1 MSKYLKMAIIKD
13 SISVVS
19 ASRKVRFV
27 VQIANTLNYKK
38 VFCNVVINGNAIA
51 TVYKTL
57 VLDVASNLYYAEID
71 VQSIVQDFLR
81 PSTDTGTSTSFSN
94 TNTQYVT
101 LNEDL
106 FCDVQIDA
114 QYWYLNSASGKIEDS
129 GNSETLT
136 TPYFVFAATVQHLE
150 DIHLIPFSPF
160 NAAFGP
166 SQYLTNNRGGVEIC
180 QGESYFL
187 SFLGDQFSFVGN
199 KALRFIGYNASNV
212 VIYDAVID
220 TTALLTTSGVK
231 MLTVGAG
238 LANMPT
244 VWDDGSFNAL
254 DPLLS
259 YYTVEQGVGTIATWA
274 STGETK
280 RFTVKECCNTD
291 SVRLY
296 WMNNKASFEAKT
308 FKYSAISTVTSYDRI
323 QKPLPYGT
331 GPFGLNQP
339 LHNPIDRGV
348 YPVNILNEESYS
360 IDYVPKTKEES
371 SLINELF
378 YSPEVY
384 MTFDNLVFQPCII
397 KPNNSNIYVSD
408 DIQPVSF
415 VITAANSTL
424 TMRN

>member
-1 MSKYLKMAIIKD
+1 MAIIKD
-13 SISVVS
+13 SVSIVS

-38 VFCNVVINGNAIA
+38 VFCNVVINGNQIT
-51 TVYKTL
+51 TVSKTL
-57 VLDVASNLYYAEID
+57 VLDTASNLYYAEID

-81 PSTDTGTSTSFSN
+81 PSTDTGTSSSFSN
-94 TNTQYVT
+94 TNTQYVV

-129 GNSETLT
+129 GNSDTLT
-136 TPYFVFAATVQHLE
+136 TAYFVFAATVQHLE
-150 DIHLIPFSPF
+150 DINLTPFQPLVPPI
-160 NAAFGP
+160 GT
-166 SQYLTNNRGGVEIC
+166 SQYLTNNRGGIEIC

-187 SFLGDQFSFVGN
+187 SFLSAQGLFAGN

-220 TTALLTTSGVK
+220 ITALLTTSGTK

-244 VWDDGSFNAL
+244 VWDDGSFNPL

-259 YYTVEQGVGTIATWA
+259 YYTVEQGGGTIATWV

-291 SVRLY
+291 AVRLY

-308 FKYSAISTVTSYDRI
+308 FKYSAISADTSYDRI

-331 GPFGLNQP
+331 GAFNLSQP

-360 IDYVPKTKEES
+360 IDHVPKTKEES
-371 SLINELF
+371 FLINELF

-397 KPNNSNIYVSD
+397 KPNSSNIYVSD

>member
-1 MSKYLKMAIIKD
+1 MAIIKD
-13 SISVVS
+13 SVSIVS

-27 VQIANTLNYKK
+27 VQIANTLDYKK
-38 VFCNVVINGNAIA
+38 VFCNVVINGNQIT
-51 TVYKTL
+51 TVSKTL
-57 VLDVASNLYYAEID
+57 VLDTASNLYYAEID

-81 PSTDTGTSTSFSN
+81 PSTGSGISTSFSD
-94 TNTQYVT
+94 TNAQYTV

-114 QYWYLNSASGKIEDS
+114 QYWYLNSANGKIEDS
-129 GNSETLT
+129 GNSDTLT
-136 TPYFVFAATVQHLE
+136 TAYFVFAATVQHLE
-150 DIHLIPFSPF
+150 DINLTPFQPLVPPI
-160 NAAFGP
+160 GI
-166 SQYLTNNRGGVEIC
+166 SQYLTNNRGNVEIC

-187 SFLGDQFSFVGN
+187 SFLSAQGLFAGN

-220 TTALLTTSGVK
+220 ITSLLTTSGTK

-244 VWDDGSFNAL
+244 VWDDGSFNPL
-254 DPLLS
+254 DPLLA
-259 YYTVEQGVGTIATWA
+259 YYTVEQGGGTIATWA
-274 STGETK
+274 NTGETK

-296 WMNNKASFEAKT
+296 WMNNKSSFEAKT
-308 FKYSAISTVTSYDRI
+308 FKYSAINTDTTYDRI

-331 GPFGLNQP
+331 GPFNLNQP
-339 LHNPIDRGV
+339 LHNPIDRGI
-348 YPVNILNEESYS
+348 YPVNIFNEGSCS
-360 IDYVPKTKEES
+360 IDYVPKTKDES
-371 SLINELF
+371 LLINELF

-384 MTFDNLVFQPCII
+384 MTFDNLAFQPCII
-397 KPNNSNIYVSD
+397 KPNNSSIYVSD

-415 VITAANSTL
+415 VITPANSTL